1 MLQQKGT
8 TSFQMECQRKHFIK
22 DKLYHLLLDQ
32 NCIKMSETVNF
43 QDSKYHLELNFENLI
58 YWRTEQSQL
67 VAFGI
72 KYNKALKWFHANSS
86 DLQHLYKHLC
96 GRLFFGN
103 ISSIYESKEI
113 LGSGA
118 SSKVY
123 RVVNKL
129 THKEFASKC
138 IRKDYIY
145 RREDKERYNRMIQE
159 IELMR
164 KLDHETIVKMIDIFE
179 GEKSFYI
186 ILELLQGESL
196 HSYSKKHSLT
206 ITQIRQ
212 IISKCLQALCYLDL
226 HNIIHRD
233 LKLENLVLNEQGKVE
248 SVKIIDF
255 GLAIQT
261 SCPYRQLC
269 GTPGY
274 IAPEMFIEKYPYTTK
289 VDIFSLGAIFYKL
302 LCKKSLFSGNT
313 SDELLENNKKFL
325 CNNHLKNC
333 SDETID
339 LIKQMLQKDPN
350 KRISASQALQH
361 PFFGERFTGEQD
373 IAEESPHEIVRMF
386 PFTKPMQ
393 IINSNDNIPDIKIQA
408 IRGSQQSFE
417 QSLGSNYFP
426 SFDDD
431 NHKLRNDIDHI
442 IE

>member
-1 MLQQKGT
+1 MRIAL
-8 TSFQMECQRKHFIK
+8 ECLRQDNI
-22 DKLYHLLLDQ
+22 HL
-32 NCIKMSETVNF
+32 KETVNF
-43 QDSKYHLELNFENLI
+43 EDSKYLLELNFENLI
-58 YWRTEQSQL
+58 YLRTEHSL
-67 VAFGI
+67 IVAFGI

-86 DLQHLYKHLC
+86 DLQHLYKQLS
-96 GRLFFGN
+96 GKVFFGN

-123 RVVNKL
+123 RVCNKL
-129 THKEFASKC
+129 THREFASKC

-196 HSYSKKHSLT
+196 HSFSKKHSLT
-206 ITQIRQ
+206 LTQIRQ
-212 IISKCLQALCYLDL
+212 IINRCLQALCYLDIN
-226 HNIIHRD
+226 NIIHRD

-248 SVKIIDF
+248 SVKVIDF
-255 GLAIQT
+255 GLAIYT

-289 VDIFSLGAIFYKL
+289 VDIFSLGAIFFKL
-302 LCKKSLFSGNT
+302 LCRKPLFSGNT
-313 SDELLENNKKFL
+313 SDEILENNKKFL
-325 CNNHLKNC
+325 CNNYLKNC

-339 LIKQMLQKDPN
+339 LIKQMLQRDPN

-361 PFFGERFTGEQD
+361 PFFGEKFTGEQG

-386 PFTKPMQ
+386 PLTKPMQ
-393 IINSNDNIPDIKIQA
+393 VINSNDNIPDIKIQA

-431 NHKLRNDIDHI
+431 INRIRKQSDHI